1 MAAGRAGQAGFRD
14 GRRDFDFLNGVW
26 HVRHRRLRR
35 RLAGADDWDTFDG
48 TCAALPILGDVGS
61 LDDNLLHLP
70 GGSYRA
76 VTIRVFDP
84 ASQLWSIW
92 WLDAR
97 RMVMDAPVQGR
108 FDGGTGVFHADDVL
122 DGRPIRVRFT
132 WSDITRQTARWS
144 QAFSADGG
152 DSWETNWVME
162 FRRAR

>member
-1 MAAGRAGQAGFRD
+1 MAAERAGQAGFRD
-14 GRRDFDFLNGVW
+14 GRRDFDFLIGVW
-26 HVRHRRLRR
+26 HVRHQRLRR
-35 RLAGADDWDTFDG
+35 RLAGCDDWDRFDG
-48 TCAALPILGDVGS
+48 TCAALPILGDVGN

-76 VTIRVFDP
+76 ITIRVFDP

-92 WLDAR
+92 WLDSR
-97 RMVMDAPVQGR
+97 RMVMDAPLKGR
-108 FDGGTGVFHADDVL
+108 FEGATGLFHADDVL

-132 WSDITRQTARWS
+132 WSDITRQSARWS

-152 DSWETNWVME
+152 DTWETNWVME